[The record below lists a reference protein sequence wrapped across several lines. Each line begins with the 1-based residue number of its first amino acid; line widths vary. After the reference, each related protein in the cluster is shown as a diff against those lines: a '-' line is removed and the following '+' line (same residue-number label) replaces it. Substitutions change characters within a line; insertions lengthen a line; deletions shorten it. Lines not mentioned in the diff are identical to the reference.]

1 MKKIYKSVFLTTI
14 MLFVSLMSFA
24 QSSLYIEPFSIAPG
38 EQKQIEVL
46 LDNPGEKFSQLQF
59 DIALPDG
66 VEIVFDEDNF
76 CYTID
81 RGSRLASVYNI
92 DAQDVNGGVKV
103 LALTTNPKAYIK
115 GESGDVVLIT
125 VQAADDIADGVYDL
139 SINNV
144 VLSHQDGSTVKAT
157 STTASITVSSTT
169 GITNVE
175 DAEGSDVYY
184 DLQGR
189 VVEDPAKGIY
199 IINDKKVVVNR

>member
-46 LDNPGEKFSQLQF
+46 LDNPGEVFTQLQF
-59 DIALPDG
+59 NLALPEG
-66 VEIVFDEDNF
+66 IEIVFDEDNF
-76 CYTID
+76 CDMID
-81 RGSRLASVYNI
+81 CGSRLSSKAYSIETNHKDGYVQI
-92 DAQDVNGGVKV
+92 LGI
-103 LALTTNPKAYIK
+103 TTNKNAYIK
-115 GESGDVVLIT
+115 GESGDVLLIT

-144 VLSHQDGSTVKAT
+144 VLSHQDGSTVKAA
-157 STTASITVSSTT
+157 STTAAITVSSTT
-169 GITNVE
+169 GLTNIE
-175 DAEGSDVYY
+175 GAEGSDVYY

-189 VVEDPAKGIY
+189 AVEDPAKGIY
-199 IINDKKVVVNR
+199 IVNDKKVLVK